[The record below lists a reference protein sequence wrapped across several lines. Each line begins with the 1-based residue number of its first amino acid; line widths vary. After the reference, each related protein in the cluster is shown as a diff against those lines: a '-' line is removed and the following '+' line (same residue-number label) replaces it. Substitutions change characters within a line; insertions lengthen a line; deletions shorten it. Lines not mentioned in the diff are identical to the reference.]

1 VVSGLSVRL
10 ALRPDC
16 RAAAVVGAPLVG
28 RCSSLTGVPFLAAG
42 LRRSCAGKPTWVTH
56 ATMTCYARNMDGG
69 DVEQRER
76 FLLISVS
83 TAGGSGSL
91 RVQVWRKLRSL
102 GALYLQQSVCLLPER
117 DRLVRE
123 VGRLLAKV
131 RAQGAAGRVITIEVP
146 DGREYVALV
155 GEFNAARD
163 VEYAEV
169 LERTPAMLAEIAA
182 ESSRGRATY
191 AEVEESEAD
200 LDRFRGWLAKIT
212 ARDYFD
218 APGRAAAEAAVAAC
232 ARALAEFETAAL
244 SVETGADADAG
255 PAIEPAASQVKLR
268 VVKGK

>member
-1 VVSGLSVRL
+1 MAEGASGR
-10 ALRPDC
+10 
-16 RAAAVVGAPLVG
+16 
-28 RCSSLTGVPFLAAG
+28 
-42 LRRSCAGKPTWVTH
+42 
-56 ATMTCYARNMDGG
+56 
-69 DVEQRER
+69 RER

-83 TAGGSGSL
+83 TVGGSGSL

-102 GALYLQQSVCLLPER
+102 GAVYLQQSVCLLPER

-131 RAQGAAGRVITIEVP
+131 RAQGATGRVITIDVP
-146 DGREYVALV
+146 DEREHAALV
-155 GEFNAARD
+155 AEFNAARD

-169 LERTPAMLAEIAA
+169 LERSPEMLAEIATETA
-182 ESSRGRATY
+182 QGRATY

-218 APGRAAAEAAVAAC
+218 APGRAAAEAAVAKC
-232 ARALAEFETAAL
+232 AQALVEFEAAAL
-244 SVETGADADAG
+244 SAETGADAR
-255 PAIEPAASQVKLR
+255 PPTESAARQVKLR